1 MKWPEVAAAW
11 ATAIVVVALMI
22 GAVAASVRDQRR
34 DVAECEEK
42 GGIYVRSY
50 RGGWACVKPNRG

>member
-1 MKWPEVAAAW
+1 MMGDATMAWLVAV
-11 ATAIVVVALMI
+11 VVVALMI